1 MKTKKLLIVLSLSTA
16 LQLNS
21 ASPIPASERLTDELL
36 GVGKSSLRPAEEST
50 GCKGGHHHRRGMG
63 LEDSDQHHVE
73 YIKKW
78 QTERHRRDYNDR
90 CRNMSWPCYF
100 SNLLKNGFY
109 YLFGSEKIPAPQ
121 PIAPDSEDLSAV
133 SGTVKPSV
141 PLGTSPATSTA
152 VVCDVLNGMTFKSS
166 EIVYDQGDI
175 NGCTAN
181 ALGFII
187 RYWGVKNGKQ
197 PTNFTSSNP
206 DFLYPSRYYNY
217 YNSLAIA
224 GKLGANVDA
233 MAITAGNVGA
243 PVSAER
249 ALLSLDK
256 YGICPEKVSVIKLKI
271 LGDSATDLRENS
283 GNLIVDNSQVFE
295 VSMGMDYLQD
305 SVTKQIKPSL
315 LSYLSATVSL
325 AAIPGI
331 NISDASLNAYQSVA
345 QKIRYNYLGN
355 SSRQFRDLTPF
366 KNALASG
373 YPIFF
378 GARLYSAFMD
388 PTINGSKAKFFVP
401 MPAASEASAGGH
413 AMVIVG
419 WGNFNSALPAK
430 NYFKV
435 LNSWGPDWAD
445 NGFCYFPEEYIMAN
459 TVSAY
464 SVWFTK

>member
-1 MKTKKLLIVLSLSTA
+1 MKTKKLLIVLSLSVA

-21 ASPIPASERLTDELL
+21 VSPTPEGLTDELL
-36 GVGKSSLRPAEEST
+36 GVGRPDIGSASRSRS
-50 GCKGGHHHRRGMG
+50 CNRHGMG
-63 LEDSDQHHVE
+63 LEESDPYHVE
-73 YIKKW
+73 HIKKW
-78 QTERHRRDYNDR
+78 QTDRRRRDYNDE

-100 SNLLKNGFY
+100 VKSLKNGFY

-121 PIAPDSEDLSAV
+121 SIAIGADEDLAAPSTGV
-133 SGTVKPSV
+133 VKPSV

-152 VVCDVLNGMTFKSS
+152 VFYDVLKGMTFKSS

-197 PTNFTSSNP
+197 PKNFTSTNP
-206 DFLYPSRYYNY
+206 DFLHPSRYYNY

-256 YGICPEKVSVIKLKI
+256 YGICPEKASVIKVKI
-271 LGDSATDLRENS
+271 LGDSATDIKDNL

-295 VSMGMDYLQD
+295 VPMEMDYLQD

-315 LSYLSATVSL
+315 FSYLSATVSL

-331 NISDASLNAYQSVA
+331 TISDASLNAYQSVA
-345 QKIRYNYLGN
+345 KKIRYNYLGN
-355 SSRQFRDLTPF
+355 SSRQFTDVTPF

-378 GARLYSAFMD
+378 GARLYSAFMNSA
-388 PTINGSKAKFFVP
+388 INGSKAKFFVP

-419 WGNFNSALPAK
+419 WGNYNSALPSK

-459 TVSAY
+459 TISAY
-464 SVWFTK
+464 SVWFIK

>member
-1 MKTKKLLIVLSLSTA
+1 MKTTKLLIVLSLATA
-16 LQLNS
+16 LKLDC
-21 ASPIPASERLTDELL
+21 ATPTSEVLADELL
-36 GVGKSSLRPAEEST
+36 GVSKSSPTTTEEST
-50 GCKGGHHHRRGMG
+50 GRQGGHHRRRGLG
-63 LEDSDQHHVE
+63 LEDSHSDQVE
-73 YIKKW
+73 FVKKW
-78 QTERHRRDYNDR
+78 QTERRRRDYNDE
-90 CRNMSWPCYF
+90 CRNMSWPRYLAR
-100 SNLLKNGFY
+100 SLKDGFY
-109 YLFGSEKIPAPQ
+109 YLFGSEKIPASQ
-121 PIAPDSEDLSAV
+121 PITSDYEDLSAV
-133 SGTVKPSV
+133 SGAGTVKPSI
-141 PLGTSPATSTA
+141 PLGTSPATATA
-152 VVCDVLNGMTFKSS
+152 VVYDILKGMTFKSS

-187 RYWGVKNGKQ
+187 RYWAVKNGKQ
-197 PTNFTSSNP
+197 PTNFTSTNP
-206 DFLYPSRYYNY
+206 DFLYPSRCYHY

-256 YGICPEKVSVIKLKI
+256 YGTCPEKVSTISVRI
-271 LGDSATDLRENS
+271 LGDSATGIKDNL
-283 GNLIVDNSQVFE
+283 GNLIADNSQVFD
-295 VSMGMDYLQD
+295 VPMGMDYSQD

-315 LSYLSATVSL
+315 LSYLSGTVSL

-331 NISDASLNAYQSVA
+331 EISDTSINAYKSVA

-355 SSRQFRDLTPF
+355 SSRQFTDVTPF

-378 GARLYSAFMD
+378 GARLYPAFMD
-388 PTINGSKAKFFVP
+388 PTINGRNAKFFVP

-419 WGNFNSALPAK
+419 WGNFNSALPSK

-435 LNSWGPDWAD
+435 LNSWGPNWAD
-445 NGFCYFPEEYIMAN
+445 SGFCYFPEEYIAAN
-459 TVSAY
+459 TVAAY
-464 SVWFTK
+464 SVFFN